1 MPAKANTADTYTNLE
16 LERVGHVTI
25 VRLNRPTALNA
36 LNTALMTDIEQASR
50 AFIADEQTRVV
61 IFAANGKHFSAGADL
76 RQPVAVP
83 PASLV
88 MRRRQQALGA
98 RMIRAIVDIP
108 QVTIAAVQGAALGGG
123 ACIPTA
129 RDFRIG
135 ADDCFCGYPE
145 VNLGINLA
153 WHALPLCVRL
163 IGPAR
168 AKRMIMLGARENA
181 QTLLDWGFLDQLVPL
196 AELNAAAL
204 AMAEKYAAQPPVA
217 VQMIKQSINVVSGA
231 LDDGLMHMDAD
242 QNILTTLTADRAEGI
257 AAFFERRPGI
267 FQGD

>member
-129 RDFRIG
+129 CDFRIG
-135 ADDCFCGYPE
+135 ADDCFCGYP
-145 VNLGINLA
+145 G
-153 WHALPLCVRL
+153 
-163 IGPAR
+163 
-168 AKRMIMLGARENA
+168 
-181 QTLLDWGFLDQLVPL
+181 
-196 AELNAAAL
+196 
-204 AMAEKYAAQPPVA
+204 
-217 VQMIKQSINVVSGA
+217 
-231 LDDGLMHMDAD
+231 
-242 QNILTTLTADRAEGI
+242 
-257 AAFFERRPGI
+257 
-267 FQGD
+267 